1 MPMAEAAEQVD
12 YAATAF
18 LILCAS
24 LVLLMTTP
32 GLALFYGGMTRT
44 KSVLNMMM
52 MSFGA
57 MGVVGIIYVLYGY
70 SMSFGTEN
78 LAGVIANPF
87 EKFGLAGTDAVI
99 NPFGY
104 EGYGNI
110 PELAFVG
117 FQLTFAVITVA
128 LISGAVAD
136 RVKFSTWLAF
146 AGLWV
151 TFAYFPIA
159 HMVWGGGLLSGAEDG
174 LAAAVY
180 GVTDGVANV
189 APIDFAGGTVVHIN
203 AGMAGLVLAL
213 VVGQRLGFGKVS
225 MRPHNVP
232 LTMIGAGLL
241 WFGWFGFNAG
251 SELAADGTA
260 ALVWVNTTAATCA
273 AMMGWLV
280 VEKVRDGHATSVGAA
295 SGVVAGLVAITPACG
310 ALSPLGSIVLGV
322 VAGGLSALAVGLKFR
337 LGYDDSLDVVGVH
350 LVAGLW
356 GTIGAGL
363 LATSTGLFYGGGID
377 QTGRPDPR
385 RPLHA
390 RHLGR
395 RHPRHRAGPQG
406 HDRLAGPRGRRGR
419 RHRPDRARRVR
430 LRHEQ
435 PRRSDG
441 RQRVRRTRRRRR
453 RVHVREEPRRS
464 QLMKLVTAIIK
475 PHQLDEVKEAL
486 EAFGIQGMTISEAH
500 GYGRQR
506 GHSEVY
512 RGAEYTVDFVPKSR
526 VEILVD
532 DMDAS
537 SRRRRH
543 PQGRP
548 DRPDR

>member
-136 RVKFSTWLAF
+136 RVKFSTWLVF

-203 AGMAGLVLAL
+203 AGMAALVLAL
-213 VVGQRLGFGKVS
+213 VVGSATRLRQGVDAPAQRPADDDRCRTAVGRLVRLQRRLRARGRRHGGPRLGQHDRRDLRGDDGVARRGEGPR
-225 MRPHNVP
+225 RPRH
-232 LTMIGAGLL
+232 LGRR
-241 WFGWFGFNAG
+241 
-251 SELAADGTA
+251 
-260 ALVWVNTTAATCA
+260 C
-273 AMMGWLV
+273 
-280 VEKVRDGHATSVGAA
+280 VRCRRRARRHHPRLRRAQ
-295 SGVVAGLVAITPACG
+295 PAR
-310 ALSPLGSIVLGV
+310 LDRPRRRRRWPRPPSP
-322 VAGGLSALAVGLKFR
+322 SALKFR

-377 QTGRPDPR
+377 QTVVQVLVALSTLVISGVVTLVIALALKATIGWRVTEDVEVAGIDQTEHAESAYDMNSRGGRM
-385 RPLHA
+385 
-390 RHLGR
+390 GVS
-395 RHPRHRAGPQG
+395 GFGG
-406 HDRLAGPRGRRGR
+406 HDDAV
-419 RHRPDRARRVR
+419 A
-430 LRHEQ
+430 E
-435 PRRSDG
+435 S
-441 RQRVRRTRRRRR
+441 T
-453 RVHVREEPRRS
+453 S
-464 QLMKLVTAIIK
+464 SKN
-475 PHQLDEVKEAL
+475 L
-486 EAFGIQGMTISEAH
+486 EG
-500 GYGRQR
+500 
-506 GHSEVY
+506 
-512 RGAEYTVDFVPKSR
+512 
-526 VEILVD
+526 
-532 DMDAS
+532 AS
-537 SRRRRH
+537 S
-543 PQGRP
+543 
-548 DRPDR
+548 